1 MAADDL
7 WLMPLTL
14 QDFTP
19 PKKGEASFSG
29 LPYAKQWMARK
40 DIDRFIS
47 SVNDNDGLKEA
58 SPVSQRGAGRSVS
71 PTKKASYSSAEE
83 PFAKHS
89 ARSMTSST
97 GVEVLQEGATVH
109 VPLDSEERRLDAR
122 CVLDLPGYRE
132 NKVRTLLFKNNELE
146 QTLKEERANVR
157 RLVRANDALEK
168 QLLQLNAARHLPRSA
183 PAQATQCINAWSEA
197 DLAKSKKAESAAPQG
212 GDTQQVLVLVGARL
226 VTGGWWL
233 VACGLWLVAR
243 DK

>member
-122 CVLDLPGYRE
+122 CVL
-132 NKVRTLLFKNNELE
+132 VKNNELE

-212 GDTQQVLVLVGARL
+212 GDTQQVLVLVSARL

-233 VACGLWLVAR
+233 MACGLWHVTN
-243 DK
+243 D